1 MNNKPWLCMAT
12 VKELE
17 QFAKKVG
24 IPSYRAG
31 QIENWLS
38 KRLTSNLENMKNIRW
53 YWFIG
58 NCLERVG
65 LCSMIIVNW

>member
-17 QFAKKVG
+17 QFVKKIE

-38 KRLTSNLENMKNIRW
+38 KRLTSKLENMKNLPKDLKEKNQN
-53 YWFIG
+53 G
-58 NCLERVG
+58 EKV
-65 LCSMIIVNW
+65 